1 MDRRIEHI
9 GYDAFLKRND
19 ITVRAGNAGVTDI
32 DFIRLAKKEIIVT
45 RSIRIRLSDKV
56 TTPSNREE
64 L

>member
-9 GYDAFLKRND
+9 GYDAFLKRSD

-32 DFIRLAKKEIIVT
+32 DFIRLARKEII
-45 RSIRIRLSDKV
+45 IRLSDKI